1 LDEQATLFL
10 AGLDYKVTEKD
21 LEQEMSRYGKVKSVK
36 LIRNIK
42 TGEPRGYAFVE
53 FEQSKDMKCC

>member
-1 LDEQATLFL
+1 LFL